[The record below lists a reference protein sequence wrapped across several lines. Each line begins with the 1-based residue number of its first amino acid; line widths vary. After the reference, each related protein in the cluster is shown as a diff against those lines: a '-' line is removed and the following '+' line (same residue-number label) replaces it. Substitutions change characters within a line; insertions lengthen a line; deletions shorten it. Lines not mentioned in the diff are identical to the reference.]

1 MFNCYIIKCTY
12 KIKFHIEYECC
23 KFNLYHVD
31 VYYRLSIINHNR
43 SSTQCSRR
51 VIFSYK
57 KK

>member
-23 KFNLYHVD
+23 EFNLYHVD
-31 VYYRLSIINHNR
+31 VHYRLSIIINHNR

-51 VIFSYK
+51 VIFSY
-57 KK
+57 